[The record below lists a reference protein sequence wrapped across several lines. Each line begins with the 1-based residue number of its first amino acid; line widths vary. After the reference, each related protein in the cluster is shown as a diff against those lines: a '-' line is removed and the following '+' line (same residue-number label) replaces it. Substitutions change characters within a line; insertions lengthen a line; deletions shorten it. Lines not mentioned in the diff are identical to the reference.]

1 MNVLALDLGTSSA
14 RSALFDGR
22 GQRVT
27 ASTKQLTYPLRTA
40 ADGQAEVDPA
50 VLLRAVRSLLAT
62 PGAEAVGISCFWHSL
77 LGCDERGTP
86 LTPIFTWADSRCAAD
101 AMRLRQRLSEESTH
115 ARTGCM
121 LRASF
126 WPAKLAWLKRTQPA
140 LFRRVTR
147 WVGPGE
153 WLLWRLSGELRAAH
167 GMATA
172 TGLYDQTTRT
182 WDPELLRVCGITSA
196 NVPPISDDP
205 VRVDGLTVFPAIG
218 DGAANN
224 LGAGATSPGCAAIN
238 FGTSAAIRI
247 VRARGPARA
256 PFGLFC
262 YRIDERRFLIGGAIS
277 NAGGLRA
284 WCVDRL
290 RLPAA
295 ATLERELA
303 ARPGPHPYLRAL
315 PFWLAERAP
324 SWREDLSGALI
335 GIRQA
340 TTAVDLLHAITEATY
355 QRLALIAE
363 RVPGA
368 RSPLR
373 ILVGGGLHHSP
384 ASFQRL
390 ADCLGRPLI
399 AADEPETS
407 LRGAAV
413 FALERVG
420 SAVAATGGRAVQP
433 RAAHAA
439 AYRQQ
444 RRELARLE
452 ATLFP
457 QAEEAPP

>member
-1 MNVLALDLGTSSA
+1 MKVLALDLGTSSA
-14 RSALFDGR
+14 RAAVFDAR
-22 GQRVT
+22 GQRLDN
-27 ASTKQLTYPLRTA
+27 STRQETYVLHTD
-40 ADGQAEVDPA
+40 ADGTAELDPA
-50 VLLRAVRSLLAT
+50 VLLRTTQKLLAGHT
-62 PGAEAVGISCFWHSL
+62 GETISAVGISCFWHSL
-77 LGCDERGTP
+77 VGCDAQGVP
-86 LTPIFTWADSRCAAD
+86 LTPIYTWADSRCAPD
-101 AMRLRQRLSEESTH
+101 AAKLRARLGEEQTH

-126 WPAKLAWLKRTQPA
+126 WPAKLAWLKRTRPK
-140 LFRRVTR
+140 LFRSVAY
-147 WVGPGE
+147 WVGPAE
-153 WLLWRLSGELRAAH
+153 WLLWRLSGDLRAAH

-182 WDPELLRVCGITSA
+182 WDPELLRACGITA
-196 NVPPISDDP
+196 AQLPPISDAP
-205 VRVDGLTVFPAIG
+205 LAINGLTVFPAIG

-224 LGAGATSPGCAAIN
+224 LGVGATKPGLAAVN

-247 VRARGPARA
+247 VRDRGRARA

-262 YRIDERRFLIGGAIS
+262 YRIDERRFLIGGAIT

-290 RLPAA
+290 RLPDDAA
-295 ATLERELA
+295 LERELA

-315 PFWLAERAP
+315 PFWMAERAP
-324 SWREDLSGALI
+324 SWREDLSGAVV

-340 TTAVDLLHAITEATY
+340 TTSVDLLQAITESTY

-368 RSPLR
+368 NSPLR
-373 ILVGGGLHHSP
+373 ILVGGGLQRSP

-390 ADCLGRPLI
+390 ADCIGKPLI
-399 AADEPETS
+399 AANEPETS

-413 FALERVG
+413 FALERLG
-420 SAVAATGGRAVQP
+420 RTAAATGGRSVQP
-433 RAAHAA
+433 RVPYAS

-444 RRELARLE
+444 RRELDRLE
-452 ATLFP
+452 STLFP
-457 QAEEAPP
+457 Q